1 MERLTKEAN
10 DVLDG
15 QHATGALPTSY
26 LGTEHL
32 LLGLAAGGNDPAAAT
47 LAELGVT
54 PEKVRS
60 ETRAV
65 IGYGA
70 DYPAADRPRTPRFK
84 KTVELALREALDL
97 RDRHVG
103 TEHLLLG
110 LTRLPNGVATTVLE
124 NLGVSPQQ
132 LRRTVLGRLERRR
145 SRS

>member
-10 DVLDG
+10 EVLDG
-15 QHATGALPTSY
+15 QRAAGALPTSY

-32 LLGLAAGGNDPAAAT
+32 LMGLAAGGNDPAAAT

-54 PEKVRS
+54 PEKVRD

-70 DYPAADRPRTPRFK
+70 DYPAPDRPPTPRFK
-84 KTVELALREALDL
+84 KTLELALREALDL

-110 LTRLPNGVATTVLE
+110 LTRLPNGVAKTVLD
-124 NLGVSPQQ
+124 NLDTTPHR
-132 LRRTVLGRLERRR
+132 LRRALLGRLGHRE